1 MRGAVVAQGSI
12 SDVKLRCKKHYLD
25 FRFDPTLNYE
35 ITGKDGDCS
44 LELDGVLGT
53 RFTLVQ
59 F

>member
-1 MRGAVVAQGSI
+1 MVAQGSI